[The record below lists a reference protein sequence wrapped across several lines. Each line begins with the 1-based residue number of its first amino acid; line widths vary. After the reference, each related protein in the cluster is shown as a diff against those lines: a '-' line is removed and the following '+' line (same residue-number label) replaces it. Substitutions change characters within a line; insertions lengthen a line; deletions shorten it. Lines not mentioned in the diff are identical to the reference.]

1 MAKYTIG
8 ITGGIGSGKSV
19 VSRILRA
26 WGHEVYDCDSEA
38 KRLMNV
44 SDEIRTRIVDEVCAE
59 AFDGDGKL
67 QSSVLGAVVFAD
79 AERLARL
86 NAIVHSA
93 VLSDVRRRAAEASGE
108 IFFVESAIAN
118 GSGLTELLDCEWNV
132 TAPETVRIE
141 RVQRRSGLDATAIKA
156 RIEAQK
162 AEEQVLPHPL
172 GSCVID
178 NGGNTGVLPQL
189 EKALKILPTAVKM
202 AKNNGK
208 KM

>member
-1 MAKYTIG
+1 MARYTIG

-38 KRLMNV
+38 KRLMHV

-59 AFDGDGKL
+59 AFDSDGKL
-67 QSSVLGAVVFAD
+67 QAPVLGAVVFAD

-86 NAIVHSA
+86 NSIVHTA
-93 VLSDVRRRAAEASGE
+93 VLADVRRRAAEAPGDV
-108 IFFVESAIAN
+108 FFVESAIAN
-118 GSGLTELLDCEWNV
+118 GSGLTELFDCEWKV

-141 RVQRRSGLDATAIKA
+141 RVRHRSGLDVGAIKA
-156 RIEAQK
+156 RIEAQ
-162 AEEQVLPHPL
+162 ANEEQVLPHPL
-172 GSCVID
+172 GSRLID
-178 NGGNTGVLPQL
+178 NGGNAAVLPQL
-189 EKALKILPTAVKM
+189 QKALKLLPTEAKM